1 MITKLQAAQLAGH
14 SGTTTVIASG
24 ALENVL
30 PDIVAGQR
38 IGTTFLAPT
47 TRRESRKRW
56 LLSDKPQGALHVD
69 SGAANKLCSG
79 GASLLPVGITGL
91 SGDFERGALLRI
103 LDPNNKPI
111 AVGISNYASQEI
123 QRLVGVKSA
132 QIAAILGYTYGEE
145 I

>member
-30 PDIVAGQR
+30 TDIVAGQR

-56 LLSDKPQGALHVD
+56 LLSDKPQGVLNVD

-79 GASLLPVGITGL
+79 GASLLPVGITPL
-91 SGDFERGALLRI
+91 NRGFHRWALLRS
-103 LDPNNKPI
+103 LDLHR
-111 AVGISNYASQEI
+111 E
-123 QRLVGVKSA
+123 
-132 QIAAILGYTYGEE
+132 
-145 I
+145 